1 MRRSKK
7 RLNGNQLNYIKKLI
21 EQVGRERAETIGRNT
36 LTDPI
41 TGHGI
46 NIFDPITSRY
56 DWERL
61 TRLDR
66 LDSHQASL
74 LIDALL
80 DAAGRKG
87 RRKNNRRSLR

>member
-1 MRRSKK
+1 VNRAK
-7 RLNGNQLNYIKKLI
+7 RLNGNQLTYIKKLI
-21 EQVGRERAETIGRNT
+21 EQVGQERAQAIGKRV
-36 LTDPI
+36 LEDPVGGFGIDILEPI
-41 TGHGI
+41 TG
-46 NIFDPITSRY
+46 RY

-80 DAAGRKG
+80 DVAGRKG
-87 RRKNNRRSLR
+87 RRKNNRKALR